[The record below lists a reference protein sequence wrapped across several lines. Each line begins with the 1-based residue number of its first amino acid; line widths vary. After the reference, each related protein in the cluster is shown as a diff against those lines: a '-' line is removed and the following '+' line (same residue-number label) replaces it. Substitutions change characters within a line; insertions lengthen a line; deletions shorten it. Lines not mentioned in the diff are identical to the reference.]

1 LFLGTG
7 RSIVRLVR
15 GIPRIRRPNR
25 SGAGFGLRPNG
36 SQNWFSIKRR
46 RMSQTVSF
54 NLVARANDEAI
65 EALKVGDYQRA
76 SSIWFNVADV
86 LRRMLT
92 TNSTDVKELE
102 QCCYSRIH
110 VDAVAV
116 ASPAEDIYTTFFR
129 VHCSREA
136 DIHATP
142 TTEHELNNRQ
152 VSLVTAVVLYNLGV
166 LKHVQYHLGCEANTD
181 RHAVLL
187 RCVRRLYDSA
197 MILVL
202 SNDREPNSDE
212 CSSPLLHHDSTQAY
226 SLVAL
231 AAGPTMA
238 TSAVKRLNQPVCAHL
253 ALALTHNLRSV
264 HEQLYDI
271 PEYEFYYGLTK
282 KMLDCIIEQ
291 VERHDVVHEGNREAQ
306 DESETMSR
314 FKDASLGQRDF
325 CKVDVS
331 LQQVVHIS
339 TSLLVRGPTILHGA
353 PVA

>member
-1 LFLGTG
+1 
-7 RSIVRLVR
+7 
-15 GIPRIRRPNR
+15 
-25 SGAGFGLRPNG
+25 
-36 SQNWFSIKRR
+36 
-46 RMSQTVSF
+46 MSQTVSF

-65 EALKVGDYQRA
+65 EALKIGDYQRA

-86 LRRMLT
+86 LRGMLT
-92 TNSTDVKELE
+92 KRTTEMKELGE
-102 QCCYSRIH
+102 CCYSGIR

-129 VHCSREA
+129 VYCSREA
-136 DIHATP
+136 GIHATL
-142 TTEHELNNRQ
+142 TTEHDLNSRQ
-152 VSLVTAVVLYNLGV
+152 VNLVAAVVLYNLGV

-187 RCVRRLYDSA
+187 QCVRRLYDSA

-202 SNDREPNSDE
+202 SDDRESNSDA
-212 CSSPLLHHDSTQAY
+212 CSSSLLHHDSAQAY
-226 SLVAL
+226 SLVTL

-238 TSAVKRLNQPVCAHL
+238 TSAVKRLNKPVCAHL

-264 HEQLYDI
+264 HGQLCDI
-271 PEYEFYYGLTK
+271 PEYEYYYGLTK

-291 VERHDVVHEGNREAQ
+291 VRRHDVVHEGNSEAQ
-306 DESETMSR
+306 DESENFLMSS
-314 FKDASLGQRDF
+314 FNDTSLGQIDF